1 MEPLILRLG
10 LALAIGLLVGLERGW
25 RERDAPEGSRTAGI
39 RTFGIS
45 GLLGGIVAAVSQA
58 QNNQIVF
65 AAGLLGFSLSLTWF
79 KLREARR
86 DEDFSVTSVVAGLCV
101 FSLGG
106 LAVAGDYKAAA
117 AGGAALAAVLA
128 SRELLHNL
136 LKRLTWPELRSALVL
151 AVMTAIG
158 LPLLPNQAIDP
169 WGGFNPREVWF
180 LTVLSATISFAGYVA
195 TRLLGS
201 TRGLLVSGLTGAI
214 VSSTAV
220 TASFGQKAR
229 AGEPARPLAGAASMA
244 AAISLL
250 RVLVIVLV
258 LSPQLLALVA
268 PPLMTAGLVFVGLG
282 SLLLAKGHPGPGN
295 DVDARNPFELM
306 PLLVF
311 AGLFSA
317 TATLGAAAIT
327 RIGNNSLIGI
337 SAASGIFDVDVA
349 VLSALR
355 SAGGAMPLD
364 TVGAAILAAALVNA
378 GGRIFVAI
386 LSGTA
391 GYWAPLGL
399 FSLIAAGIGAST
411 YFIMMP

>member
-45 GLLGGIVAAVSQA
+45 GLLGGIVAAVSEA
-58 QNNQIVF
+58 QQNQFVF
-65 AAGLLGFSLSLTWF
+65 AAGLLGFSTSLTWF

-86 DEDFSVTSVVAGLCV
+86 DEDFSVTGVVAGLCV

-117 AGGAALAAVLA
+117 AGGAALATVLA

-158 LPLLPNQAIDP
+158 LPLLPSQTIDP
-169 WGGFNPREVWF
+169 WGGFNPREIWF
-180 LTVLSATISFAGYVA
+180 LTVLCATISFAGYVM
-195 TRLLGS
+195 TRLLGPA
-201 TRGLLVSGLTGAI
+201 RGLLVSGLTGAI

-220 TASFGQKAR
+220 TASFGQRAR
-229 AGEPARPLAGAASMA
+229 AGEPARPLAGAASVA

-258 LSPQLLALVA
+258 LSPRLLPLIVPPLLA
-268 PPLMTAGLVFVGLG
+268 AGLVFVACG
-282 SLLLAKGHPGPGN
+282 SLLIAKGVPGAGK
-295 DVDARNPFELM
+295 DVGARNPFELM

-311 AGLFSA
+311 AGLFSV
-317 TATLGAAAIT
+317 TAILGAAAVA

-349 VLSALR
+349 VLTALR

-364 TVGAAILAAALVNA
+364 TVGAAVLAAALVNA
-378 GGRIFVAI
+378 GGRMFVAI

-391 GYWAPLGL
+391 GYWLPLGL
-399 FSLIAAGIGAST
+399 ISLVAAAAGTGT
-411 YFIMMP
+411 YFMTI

>member
-45 GLLGGIVAAVSQA
+45 ALLGGIIAAMSEA
-58 QNNQIVF
+58 QKNQIVF
-65 AAGLLGFSLSLTWF
+65 AAGLLGFSMSLTWF

-86 DEDFSVTSVVAGLCV
+86 DEDFSVTGVVAGLCV

-106 LAVAGDYKAAA
+106 LAVVGDYKAAA

-136 LKRLTWPELRSALVL
+136 LKRLTWVELRSALVL

-158 LPLLPNQAIDP
+158 LPLLPNRAIDP
-169 WGGFNPREVWF
+169 WGGFNPREIWF
-180 LTVLSATISFAGYVA
+180 LTVLSATISFGGYVA
-195 TRLLGS
+195 TRLLGR
-201 TRGLLVSGLTGAI
+201 TRGLLVSGLAGAI

-229 AGEPARPLAGAASMA
+229 SGEPARPLVGAASLA

-250 RVLVIVLV
+250 RVLVIVLA
-258 LSPQLLALVA
+258 LSPRLLPLILLPLLTAALVSVA
-268 PPLMTAGLVFVGLG
+268 CG
-282 SLLLAKGHPGPGN
+282 SLLLAKGVPAAGQS
-295 DVDARNPFELM
+295 VDARNPFELV

-311 AGLFSA
+311 VSLFA
-317 TATLGAAAIT
+317 VTATLGAVLVT
-327 RIGNNSLIGI
+327 RIGNNSLIAI

-349 VLSALR
+349 VLTALR
-355 SAGGAMPLD
+355 SAGGTMPLE
-364 TVGAAILAAALVNA
+364 TVGAAVLVAALVNA
-378 GGRIFVAI
+378 GGRIFVAM
-386 LSGTA
+386 LSGSA
-391 GYWAPLGL
+391 GYWLPLGL
-399 FSLIAAGIGAST
+399 VSLVAAAGGASA
-411 YFIMMP
+411 YFLTT